1 MDIRTSQTTLDY
13 PLYVCDFDPTDAG
26 RLIVGGGGGASR
38 TGVGNKITLINTSK
52 PEEPRLNV
60 TSEIE
65 LSKDEDSVTS
75 FAAGPRR
82 GRTTI
87 AYAGVNS
94 GISSLNKGRN
104 DHFRVFGVDG
114 PASASAKS
122 TPSASSSKIS
132 ELARAPFFTSSE
144 PDADT
149 YQRVV
154 RVSAPFSDGQGST
167 LPQLGACATGLSQ
180 SPQIVLFDVT
190 TAAPAAT
197 APSAKSTAAATVLP
211 KVRGR
216 IDLSKDVAD
225 LDIIQTDAEQYQL
238 AYCTDHELFLFNV
251 ATKGSMAAAAAALG
265 GKRRNSSGSSTA
277 SPGASTALTAAS
289 ATTGADASE
298 EPYLAYEITTDAATG
313 RTTRPTF
320 RSIRYVTP
328 RFILAVCNLPKR
340 TGAFLLGL
348 RLPDISPAVDGSG
361 EQARITINVKLPKS
375 ITQAT
380 GLAVRNL
387 TPPVAPGI
395 RQSNGTQFVVAVAG
409 GDNSLS
415 LYTLEYQSAGSRT
428 ELLANLHPFRT
439 LKDVH
444 ELPMTSIALSHFH
457 TPTAPSTAST
467 TAAIHYL
474 RLASV
479 SVKNTVVVHAIPL
492 RKLPSS
498 SATAPSTAAAAAAA
512 AALNPPRYVVALK
525 SYAPSGRGLIMY
537 TFAVLALSVLIAH
550 AILEVLGFSQ
560 PLLGAREIVPINWL
574 HPVAPKFA
582 ANDRLTRHNAALKA
596 AEGEW
601 IVDDVPVAAVGDEKH
616 DDFGAMPEV
625 HPVAAFLSAVDSDEA
640 KAKAKAQGQA
650 QDAAAGQQV
659 LIMRGED
666 SDHTIEV
673 VTHDE
678 AEHGPAVPWDDLNA
692 AQQATWRQRLAD
704 AGHWTEAMGETVLRG
719 VLFGELAGVVG
730 AMVR

>member
-1 MDIRTSQTTLDY
+1 M
-13 PLYVCDFDPTDAG
+13 
-26 RLIVGGGGGASR
+26 
-38 TGVGNKITLINTSK
+38 K
-52 PEEPRLNV
+52 
-60 TSEIE
+60 
-65 LSKDEDSVTS
+65 
-75 FAAGPRR
+75 
-82 GRTTI
+82 
-87 AYAGVNS
+87 
-94 GISSLNKGRN
+94 KGRN

-114 PASASAKS
+114 PASTSSKAAA

-132 ELARAPFFTSSE
+132 ELARAPFFTAAE

-149 YQRVV
+149 YQRLV

-167 LPQLGACATGLSQ
+167 LPQLGACATGLSK

-211 KVRGR
+211 KIRGR
-216 IDLSKDVAD
+216 IDLSKDIAD

-251 ATKGSMAAAAAALG
+251 ATKGSMAAAALG
-265 GKRRNSSGSSTA
+265 SKRRNSSSSGTA
-277 SPGASTALTAAS
+277 GNTALTAAS
-289 ATTGADASE
+289 TNAAVVSE

-313 RTTRPTF
+313 RTTRPIF

-328 RFILAVCNLPKR
+328 RFVLAVCNLPKR

-348 RLPDISPAVDGSG
+348 RLPDVSPAVDGSG
-361 EQARITINVKLPKS
+361 EQARITINVSLPKA

-387 TPPVAPGI
+387 TPPVSPGT
-395 RQSNGTQFVVAVAG
+395 RQSNDTQFVVAVAG

-415 LYTLEYQSAGSRT
+415 LYTLEYQNAGGRT

-457 TPTAPSTAST
+457 APTSPSTAST

-498 SATAPSTAAAAAAA
+498 AGTAPSTAAAAAAA
-512 AALNPPRYVVALK
+512 AALTPPRYVVALK
-525 SYAPSGRGLIMY
+525 SKAPSGKGLI
-537 TFAVLALSVLIAH
+537 AISVLIITIAMICAQGLLEIMGFAH
-550 AILEVLGFSQ
+550 PFLGV
-560 PLLGAREIVPINWL
+560 REIVPITWL
-574 HPVAPKFA
+574 HPLPPIYA
-582 ANDRLTRHNAALKA
+582 AGDRLARHQAEVAAAEA
-596 AEGEW
+596 AEGGW
-601 IVDDVPVAAVGDEKH
+601 IVDDGVPVAAVVNEKETH
-616 DDFGAMPEV
+616 DDFGAIPEL
-625 HPVAAFLSAVDSDEA
+625 HPVAAFLSTGGAQAATQDE
-640 KAKAKAQGQA
+640 
-650 QDAAAGQQV
+650 AAGQQV
-659 LIMRGED
+659 LFMRGEGA
-666 SDHTIEV
+666 DHTIEV
-673 VTHDE
+673 VNHDE
-678 AEHGPAVPWDDLNA
+678 AEHGAAVKWDDLNA
-692 AQQATWRQRLAD
+692 AQQASWRERLAN

-719 VLFGELAGVVG
+719 VLFGEMAGIVG
-730 AMVR
+730 AVVR